1 MIIINLGGKNLSE
14 KYNGILDN
22 YLECGQDVAIAFH
35 PPPTHLRGSTK
46 ARKIDKPGRFATPPG
61 RFQGTIPRGSLCVV
75 ISVPEGHPPPVA
87 ILDVGT
93 YSGYDG
99 DLQAYE
105 VYLRLEDTSKAAR
118 RNFNGVARLAPP
130 PLDDEWFKD
139 GDSEADLTGVHQP
152 ISGGASWGHLLL
164 HFSEDSAAQA
174 LQLYSPV
181 TPRDAGTFR
190 SVLCGMNADDYFEY
204 DLLSGV
210 DPATRDR
217 ILSAIHPMRR
227 APRSD
232 YLTRIPCGGMVLV
245 IAQGRPFLLIASR
258 HEAVDACLKKVES
271 IVVRVFDAAEDKS
284 ACKRVILERDNWRS
298 TPFRAR
304 SRWRPHLSVAFW
316 VGYFLGLETSPWTG
330 RCLDATT
337 SPSCFQDALNV
348 TRQLNSSL
356 ADMSEVM
363 KSRLHNTFSVHV
375 DLCIDYIFRSALL
388 VAATPY
394 GALGK
399 VAKWLTRNQFDFTES
414 SV

>member
-46 ARKIDKPGRFATPPG
+46 ARKIDKPVWAGRFATPPG

-164 HFSEDSAAQA
+164 HSSEDSAAQA

-217 ILSAIHPMRR
+217 ILSAIHPTRR

-232 YLTRIPCGGMVLV
+232 YLTRIPCGIILV
-245 IAQGRPFLLIASR
+245 HGPPG
-258 HEAVDACLKKVES
+258 C
-271 IVVRVFDAAEDKS
+271 
-284 ACKRVILERDNWRS
+284 
-298 TPFRAR
+298 
-304 SRWRPHLSVAFW
+304 
-316 VGYFLGLETSPWTG
+316 
-330 RCLDATT
+330 
-337 SPSCFQDALNV
+337 
-348 TRQLNSSL
+348 
-356 ADMSEVM
+356 
-363 KSRLHNTFSVHV
+363 
-375 DLCIDYIFRSALL
+375 
-388 VAATPY
+388 
-394 GALGK
+394 GK
-399 VAKWLTRNQFDFTES
+399 
-414 SV
+414 